1 MLLFIFFFEGE
12 NFDTLEAGHTN
23 QMKYEKKE
31 NLHIKNQGP
40 NWKAQWARFGPW
52 ADSWWPLA
60 NGSIQ
65 DERIFFLTQ
74 MIVVKKIKSSLKCFM
89 KICHNLL
96 LKKFGQ
102 CWIHEITEYFP
113 DVFVFFLAS
122 QWHMDVM
129 VQGWGYLSP
138 VQFKSQVS
146 TQCAVRGGG
155 QRHRAMHEITS
166 LISFW

>member
-1 MLLFIFFFEGE
+1 MLLFIFFFFLTERI
-12 NFDTLEAGHTN
+12 DTLEAGHTN

-40 NWKAQWARFGPW
+40 NWKDQWARFDPW

-89 KICHNLL
+89 KSCHNLL
-96 LKKFGQ
+96 HWKSLDNVGYLNY
-102 CWIHEITEYFP
+102 W
-113 DVFVFFLAS
+113 VFSRCFCVFFLHHNGTWMLWYRVEAIYLQS
-122 QWHMDVM
+122 SLNHRFRHS
-129 VQGWGYLSP
+129 VQCVEGDRDTEPCMKLL
-138 VQFKSQVS
+138 
-146 TQCAVRGGG
+146 
-155 QRHRAMHEITS
+155 H
-166 LISFW
+166 

>member
-1 MLLFIFFFEGE
+1 MTYFMLLFIFFFWRRELTLWRP
-12 NFDTLEAGHTN
+12 DTQIKWN
-23 QMKYEKKE
+23 MRKKE

-89 KICHNLL
+89 KSCHNLL

-102 CWIHEITEYFP
+102 CWILKLLSIFQMFLCFFCIT
-113 DVFVFFLAS
+113 
-122 QWHMDVM
+122 M
-129 VQGWGYLSP
+129 VHGCYGTGLRLFISSP
-138 VQFKSQVS
+138 V
-146 TQCAVRGGG
+146 
-155 QRHRAMHEITS
+155 
-166 LISFW
+166 